1 MAKQA
6 KKSKGG
12 VAVSKA
18 ELEADVKAY
27 MDAGGNK
34 SEAARLRGLN
44 RHTYRERLEMAE
56 RVLKVRLKKV
66 VDGRYESIQ
75 ADKRPL
81 PAKGCVARYILTAA
95 QNNTHPHEAG
105 LKNLLAY
112 GEWTKR
118 VKRGNSFEFIVGTFS
133 YAMDS
138 YGAKAVKRNTYDP
151 KVEQDLWYSPA
162 VVPYIKDSSVMLA
175 PGLMWCGEMNIL
187 PTATNPLTGMD
198 DYNGR
203 ASNIVPHVK
212 QTLESVAS
220 LPDEAT
226 KLNFSTGGITL
237 RNYIQK
243 RVGIIAERRHTYG
256 AVLVEVDDEGSWY
269 VRHLVVDDSGTVYDI
284 GPSGYRGVRVCNG
297 IVDAIRCDDEEDKRT
312 FTDSIMWGD
321 IHASEMD
328 LWVRLLGWAPGGVL
342 DQHRPKRQ
350 FWHDL
355 FSMRSRGH
363 HEMKDFLRTF
373 EKHVAGEG
381 DVEGE
386 VAITADFMH
395 EGIRTKARDGWE
407 CETVVIRSNHDRH
420 LDRWVNE
427 ADPKKDPANAVY
439 YTKLMA
445 AKLAAITAGDKDF
458 NVLQYALAQAGAPK
472 VRFNGEDESYIV
484 CKRSKVAPGGI
495 ECGLHGDLGANG
507 ARGSS
512 RGLRNLGRPVNKAHD
527 HRATMLDQRGVMS
540 GGACALNLPYMKGPN
555 SQSVSHIFNF
565 ENGARQ
571 IVTFWDGKHR
581 A

>member
-1 MAKQA
+1 MTP
-6 KKSKGG
+6 
-12 VAVSKA
+12 AVPKEELQKA
-18 ELEADVKAY
+18 IDAY
-27 MDAGGNK
+27 NAAGGNK
-34 SEAARLRGLN
+34 SEAARMCGLP
-44 RHTYRERLEMAE
+44 RHTYRDRLEMAE
-56 RVLKVRLKKV
+56 KAFGVVLGKVA
-66 VDGRYESIQ
+66 DGRYEKRSIE
-75 ADKRPL
+75 KRPL
-81 PAKGCVARYILTAA
+81 PPKGAVARYIISSA

-118 VKRGNSFEFIVGTFS
+118 TRKGNSFELIVGTFS
-133 YAMDS
+133 YQLDA
-138 YGAKAVKRNTYDP
+138 YGAKAVKRGRA
-151 KVEQDLWYSPA
+151 KLAEREVWYSPA
-162 VVPYIKDSSVMLA
+162 LMPYINDESIELA
-175 PGLMWCGEMNIL
+175 PALVWCGEMNIL
-187 PTATNPLTGMD
+187 PTATNPLTGLD

-212 QTLESVAS
+212 QAMESVAS

-226 KLNFSTGGITL
+226 KFNYSTGTLTL

-243 RVGIIAERRHTYG
+243 RAGIVAERKHTYG
-256 AVLVEVDDEGSWY
+256 ALLVEVDDSGSWY
-269 VRHLVVDDSGTVYDI
+269 CRHLVVDDAGAVYDI
-284 GPSGYRGVRVCNG
+284 GPSGYRGVRVING
-297 IVDAIRCDDEEDKRT
+297 IVDAIKCNDKEDKRT
-312 FTDSIMWGD
+312 FMDAIMWGD
-321 IHASEMD
+321 VHASEMD
-328 LWVRLLGWAPGGVL
+328 LWVRLLGWQPGGVL
-342 DQHRPKRQ
+342 DQHRPRRQ

-373 EKHVAGEG
+373 EKHVSGEG

-395 EGIRTKARDGWE
+395 DGVRTKAKDGWD

-439 YTKLMA
+439 YTRLMA
-445 AKLAAITAGDKDF
+445 AKLDAIARGDRDF
-458 NVLQYALAQAGAPK
+458 NILEWALATAGAPK
-472 VRFNGEDESYIV
+472 VRFNGEDESYVI
-484 CKRSKVAPGGI
+484 CKRSKVAPDGI

-512 RGLRNLGRPVNKAHD
+512 RGLKKLGRPINKDHD
-527 HRATMLDQRGVMS
+527 HTATMLDQHGVMS
-540 GGACALNLPYMKGPN
+540 GGACSLSFPYMKGPN
-555 SQSVSHIFNF
+555 AHSVSHIFTF
-565 ENGARQ
+565 DNGARQ
-571 IVTFWDGKHR
+571 IITFWNRKHR